1 MRHEILKNGRGNL
14 NRLVIFL
21 IIMFIY
27 LGSFLYKDVSP
38 HPTLLSMFMMI
49 VILFILILILNKKK
63 IIPKGWIQKHI
74 DDYFK
79 NE

>member
-1 MRHEILKNGRGNL
+1 MGKEVLKNVKGNH
-14 NRLVIFL
+14 LVILL
-21 IIMFIY
+21 IIYFIY
-27 LGSFLYKDVSP
+27 LGFYLYKDVSA
-38 HPTLLSMFMMI
+38 HPILLTMYVMI
-49 VILFILILILNKKK
+49 LILFFLILILNKKK

>member
-1 MRHEILKNGRGNL
+1 MGKENLKNVKGNH
-14 NRLVIFL
+14 LVILL
-21 IIMFIY
+21 IIYFIY
-27 LGSFLYKDVSP
+27 LGFYLYKDVSA
-38 HPTLLSMFMMI
+38 HPILLTMYVMI
-49 VILFILILILNKKK
+49 LILFFLILILNKKK